1 MRIQKNRGD
10 TSAQSRRDPVTE
22 NLVRRIGA
30 VSHSSRIHSVHNR
43 AIARLLDWLVSD
55 LNAVLATKGE
65 CRLELDGGYAF
76 VNGAPVR
83 SSRELR
89 GQVSAFYRDI
99 KQHDIG
105 GFRLRGPAGKAGLI
119 ALLEGIGEEG
129 LEREEFQKR
138 IEARGVR
145 ELELLPV
152 RKIMSGTL
160 AGTGSSVRVAASE
173 SLRAY
178 VRTVTAVEAA
188 LKDGNMEK
196 IPAPLY
202 KGVQDLADLA
212 IDEPAHHLA
221 LTSLKEE
228 IDAGIRHPV
237 NVAILSMAL
246 ARRIGLDR
254 AALVELGFAALM
266 AAALSSGRSDEE
278 RLQAAARVLHV
289 PKVTPARARRM
300 LVIYQ
305 HGLPR
310 WQGLHL
316 YARICAIATSY
327 DRLTTRSANT
337 GADTGADTGDNPPAG
352 LLPDEALARMQEENT
367 FDPELMARFTQV
379 VGRYPLGTVVRLSSQ
394 EIAVV
399 YHTAADPALADRPV
413 VRVLRDRDGRPTD
426 RVIDLA
432 ADSRTIAA
440 VIDRDLAGL
449 EDSLDFFR

>member
-1 MRIQKNRGD
+1 MRIQKNRDD

-43 AIARLLDWLVSD
+43 AIARLLEWLVSD
-55 LNAVLATKGE
+55 LNAVMATKGE

-76 VNGAPVR
+76 VNGSPVR

-89 GQVSAFYRDI
+89 RQISAFYRDI

-152 RKIMSGTL
+152 RRIMSGTL

-188 LKDGNMEK
+188 LKDGHMEK

-202 KGVQDLADLA
+202 KGVQELADLA
-212 IDEPAHHLA
+212 IDEPTHHLA

-228 IDAGIRHPV
+228 IDTGIRHPV
-237 NVAILSMAL
+237 NVAILAMAL
-246 ARRIGLDR
+246 AHRIGLDR

-266 AAALSSGRSDEE
+266 AAALCSGKSDEE

-316 YARICAIATSY
+316 YARICAIATAY
-327 DRLTTRSANT
+327 DRLTTRSAV
-337 GADTGADTGDNPPAG
+337 DNNLAG
-352 LLPDEALARMQEENT
+352 LLPDEALARMQDENT
-367 FDPELMARFTQV
+367 FDPELMARFIQV

-399 YHTAADPALADRPV
+399 YHTPADPALADRPV

-440 VIDRDLAGL
+440 VVDREMAGL